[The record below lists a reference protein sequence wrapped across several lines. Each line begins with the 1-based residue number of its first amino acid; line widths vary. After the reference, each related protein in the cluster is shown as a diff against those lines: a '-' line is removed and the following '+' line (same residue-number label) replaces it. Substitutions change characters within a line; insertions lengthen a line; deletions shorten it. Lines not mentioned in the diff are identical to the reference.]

1 MSDSRLAGTRI
12 FERYEILSKI
22 DSGGM
27 AEVYLGQDLQQD
39 KKVAIK
45 ILHDSYSANKNFI
58 ARFQKEAQILIKLDN
73 PNIVSVYDWG
83 QSR

>member
-12 FERYEILSKI
+12 FDRYEILSKI

-27 AEVYLGQDLQQD
+27 AEVYLGEDLQQN

-45 ILHDSYSANKNFI
+45 ILYEAYSGNKNFI
-58 ARFQKEAQILIKLDN
+58 TRFQKEA
-73 PNIVSVYDWG
+73 
-83 QSR
+83 